1 MQQEKYKGMAFVFD
15 ADEKCATHV
24 GTNLSVSFIDE
35 DARFGVSEMYF
46 QLKWGAVEQNFTA
59 GYEFGLHKVSE
70 RFPDM
75 VGKERRKIN
84 NEMSE
89 VTLHLTLK
97 KATQKE
103 FDSFNEENLHKIFSN
118 TLRFLVYRQVVFPTT
133 KHINIDYFNF
143 PISESVFEDIA
154 ARVEQGEA

>member
-1 MQQEKYKGMAFVFD
+1 MQQEEYKGMAFVFD

-24 GTNLSVSFIDE
+24 GTNLSVSFVDE

-46 QLKWGAVEQNFTA
+46 RMNWRSVEQDVTA

-70 RFPDM
+70 RFPDK

-97 KATQKE
+97 EVTKKK
-103 FDSFNEENLHKIFSN
+103 FDSIKDENLHRIFSN
-118 TLRFLVYRQVVFPTT
+118 TLRYLVYKQDCFPNT
-133 KHINIDYFNF
+133 KNINIDYFNF
-143 PISESVFEDIA
+143 PISESIFDEIA
-154 ARVEQGEA
+154 VRIEQQDA